1 MCGIGLWSCAV
12 VVEVV
17 DRQDSQRLPGGFC
30 FAIRFFLPFGVAITI
45 SSSCSAARVADS
57 YPQMENQVCCSDFQ
71 EVIMMVLLIFLLFQ
85 QFSRSK
91 ITRNEFSEAKK
102 ELEGL
107 HRHQSSC
114 VTIFKSPNTKK
125 GKKKMQMRYDLCP
138 FSLTLSNLAFMR
150 SHCLGA

>member
-1 MCGIGLWSCAV
+1 
-12 VVEVV
+12 
-17 DRQDSQRLPGGFC
+17 
-30 FAIRFFLPFGVAITI
+30 
-45 SSSCSAARVADS
+45 
-57 YPQMENQVCCSDFQ
+57 
-71 EVIMMVLLIFLLFQ
+71 MMVLLIFLLFQ